1 MGTALR
7 PHHAQEDTMNSD
19 RLVAMA
25 LDQGRGI
32 LRLAPNWVPRSFCIP
47 GRRLKLHPD
56 DYYALGADRGGIDER
71 WFASTTPA
79 DNGPGTPPD
88 EGLSYIVMEDGDTVH
103 RVLLRDAVS
112 ARGRDI
118 IGPRLMDAYGRWPM
132 FAKFFDNMGPLP
144 HHLHQRAE
152 DAARVSQQAKPEAYY
167 FPVQLNNHG
176 GDFPF
181 TFFGLQPGTTREDV
195 IACLR
200 NWNRGDN
207 KITNLSRAYRLEPGT
222 GWDVPA
228 GVLHAPGSLC
238 TYEPQA
244 ASDVFAMF
252 QSLVNDAPLAYDML
266 VKDVPPDRHHDLDY
280 IVDMLDWELNVDP
293 DFVQHRFMRPR
304 PVRPE
309 DAMREEG
316 VIDRWVAYR
325 SPEFSAKETT
335 ILPGRSV
342 TLRDAACYGLIL
354 LQGHGTLGV
363 WDIAAPT
370 MIRFGQLTDDEF
382 FVTEEAARAGVQVT
396 NPSRTDPIVILRHF
410 GPGNPDLDFA

>member
-1 MGTALR
+1 
-7 PHHAQEDTMNSD
+7 MNTE

-25 LDQGRGI
+25 LDQGQGV

-71 WFASTTPA
+71 WFASTTLA

-88 EGLSYIVMEDGDTVH
+88 EGLSYIVVEDGTETY
-103 RVLLRDAVS
+103 RIQLREAVD
-112 ARGRDI
+112 ARGSDI
-118 IGPRLMDAYGRWPM
+118 IGSRLMGEYGGWPM

-152 DAARVSQQAKPEAYY
+152 DAARVSQRAKPEAYY

-176 GDFPF
+176 GKFPY
-181 TFFGLQPGTTREDV
+181 TFFGLEPGTTREDV
-195 IACLR
+195 ITCLR

-207 KITNLSRAYRLEPGT
+207 KITNLSRAYKLEPRT

-238 TYEPQA
+238 TYEPQG
-244 ASDVFAMF
+244 ASDVSAMF
-252 QSLVNDAPLAYDML
+252 QSLVSDAPIAYDML
-266 VKDVPPDRHHDLDY
+266 VKDVPPDRRHDLDY
-280 IVDMLDWELNVDP
+280 IVGMIDWELNVDP
-293 DFVQHRFMRPR
+293 EFVQHRFMRPR

-309 DAMREEG
+309 EEMQEAG

-325 SPEFSAKETT
+325 SHDFSAKETT

-342 TLRDAACYGLIL
+342 TLADPACYGLIL
-354 LQGHGTLGV
+354 LQGHGMLGAWEV
-363 WDIAAPT
+363 EAPT
-370 MIRFGQLTDDEF
+370 MIRFGQLTNDEF
-382 FVTEEAARAGVQVT
+382 LVSEEAARAGVRVT
-396 NPSRTDPIVILRHF
+396 NPSHTDPIVMLRHY
-410 GPGNPDLDFA
+410 GPANPELELV

>member
-1 MGTALR
+1 
-7 PHHAQEDTMNSD
+7 MNDD

-25 LDQGRGI
+25 LDQGKGV

-71 WFASTTPA
+71 WFSSTTPA

-88 EGLSYIVMEDGDTVH
+88 EGLSYIVMEDGDDTRRIV
-103 RVLLRDAVS
+103 LRDAID
-112 ARGRDI
+112 AHGRDI

-132 FAKFFDNMGPLP
+132 YAKFFDNMGPLP

-152 DAARVSQQAKPEAYY
+152 DAARVSQRPKPEAYY

-181 TFFGLQPGTTREDV
+181 TFFGLEPGTTREDV

-207 KITNLSRAYRLEPGT
+207 KITNLSRAYKLEPGT

-252 QSLVNDAPLAYDML
+252 QSLVNDVPIAYDML
-266 VKDVPPDRHHDLDY
+266 VKDVPPDRRLDLEY
-280 IVDMLDWELNVDP
+280 IVGMLDWQLNVDP
-293 DFVQHRFMRPR
+293 EFVRHRFMRPR

-309 DAMREEG
+309 DEMREAG

-325 SPEFSAKETT
+325 SPDFSAKETT

-342 TLRDAACYGLIL
+342 TLKDSACYGLIL
-354 LQGHGTLGV
+354 LQGHGTLGAWEV
-363 WDIAAPT
+363 ESPT
-370 MIRFGQLTDDEF
+370 MIRFGQLTNDEF
-382 FVTEEAARAGVQVT
+382 FVTEGAARAGVRVT
-396 NPSRTDPIVILRHF
+396 NPSRTDPIVMLRHY
-410 GPGNPDLDFA
+410 GPGNADLDAA